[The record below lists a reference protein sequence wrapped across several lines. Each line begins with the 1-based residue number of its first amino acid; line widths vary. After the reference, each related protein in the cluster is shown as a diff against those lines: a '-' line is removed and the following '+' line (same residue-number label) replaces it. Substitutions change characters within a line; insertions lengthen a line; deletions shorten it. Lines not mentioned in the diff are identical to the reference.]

1 MLAIVGLG
9 MNAPDPNEPMMLMI
23 TDIGVGAGAGGAGVG
38 AGGSSR
44 ARSLPPPGADSG
56 FTTEG
61 DDGIVPPLQ
70 LHIVMA
76 QAMTKAG
83 NATLVRMLSG

>member
-1 MLAIVGLG
+1 MK
-9 MNAPDPNEPMMLMI
+9 APDPNEPMMLMI
-23 TDIGVGAGAGGAGVG
+23 TDIGVGAGAGGSGVG

-44 ARSLPPPGADSG
+44 ARSLPPPAPGADSG

-76 QAMTKAG
+76 QATTKAG